1 MMKRIDRFRTL
12 ADFKAERQRAK
23 DLRDLHAERFRE
35 HVNVLGNGK
44 DRSRLLKNSISGLV
58 HGLPG
63 KILSVILGRGGIGS
77 GLGLAVGA
85 GKGGWAKRAAL
96 FAVGLAMPD
105 LVKRLESL
113 SLSDLAH
120 ELQVSWHR
128 WKEHMAERR
137 EQRS

>member
-1 MMKRIDRFRTL
+1 MKRIDRFRTL

-120 ELQVSWHR
+120 ELQVSWSR

>member
-63 KILSVILGRGGIGS
+63 KILSVALGRGGIGS

-105 LVKRLESL
+105 LV
-113 SLSDLAH
+113 
-120 ELQVSWHR
+120 
-128 WKEHMAERR
+128 
-137 EQRS
+137 RSCA